1 MKFCC
6 VVVAVEKNFYKT
18 LTHPC
23 VAKLSSVMML
33 SVFRV
38 TSLCHTVTLVSR
50 CLPVPGVSHT
60 ECHSPGPRSALC
72 VTALGAGPAGQ
83 SRVARCPGCPRHKS
97 RDQLRDTGDTRH
109 WPARLG
115 CPGRLVHRGCSAHLS
130 HCPHPGTWSLVT
142 PGIPDPP
149 WSPPSDDIR
158 LLLHQ
163 PPSLHPLVP
172 KPI

>member
-1 MKFCC
+1 MLC
-6 VVVAVEKNFYKT
+6 YIT
-18 LTHPC
+18 L
-23 VAKLSSVMML
+23 S
-33 SVFRV
+33 R
-38 TSLCHTVTLVSR
+38 CHADDTVR
-50 CLPVPGVSHT
+50 CLPVPGVSPT

-83 SRVARCPGCPRHKS
+83 SRVSRCPGCPRHAS

-142 PGIPDPP
+142 PGSPDPP

-163 PPSLHPLVP
+163 PHPSLHPIFPNLPDLSWSQVSVTLRLGTVTRLAP
-172 KPI
+172 ELHNVSS

>member
-1 MKFCC
+1 MLC
-6 VVVAVEKNFYKT
+6 YIT
-18 LTHPC
+18 L
-23 VAKLSSVMML
+23 S
-33 SVFRV
+33 R
-38 TSLCHTVTLVSR
+38 CHADDTVR

-83 SRVARCPGCPRHKS
+83 SRVSRCPGCPRHKS

-142 PGIPDPP
+142 PGIPDPL

-172 KPI
+172 KPICFLLVASLGDCETEDRHPSRTRAA

>member
-1 MKFCC
+1 MLC
-6 VVVAVEKNFYKT
+6 YIT
-18 LTHPC
+18 L
-23 VAKLSSVMML
+23 S
-33 SVFRV
+33 R
-38 TSLCHTVTLVSR
+38 CHADDTVR

-83 SRVARCPGCPRHKS
+83 SRVSRCPGCPRHKS

-149 WSPPSDDIR
+149 WSPPSNTMMSACSSTS
-158 LLLHQ
+158 LLLFILLFQ
-163 PPSLHPLVP
+163 NQSAFSWSQVSVTVRLRTVTRLAPELHNVSS
-172 KPI
+172 